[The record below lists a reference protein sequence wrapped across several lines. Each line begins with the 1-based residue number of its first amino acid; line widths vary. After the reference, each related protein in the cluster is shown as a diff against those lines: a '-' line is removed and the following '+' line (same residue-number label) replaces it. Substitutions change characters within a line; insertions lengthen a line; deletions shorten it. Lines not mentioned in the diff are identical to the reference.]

1 MPLSH
6 RLDDMNGL
14 PFYRNFY
21 EQTGIRK
28 ENVNSEERVPITLG
42 MIPLEIKSC
51 LDLGCGDGT
60 ILNKLNPELFKVG
73 LDISHDALLNAEVE
87 KKVLACSSRLPF
99 RSNSYD
105 LVICTEVLEHLPSEQ
120 FELSINEIQRIAKK
134 NILVSVPFQENLDR
148 KQACCPNCGFI
159 FHIHMHLR
167 RFNSTQLKTMFTS
180 FSPKY
185 YRFSQTLE
193 KSYPAWILE
202 IRRKYGHRWEW
213 DENAL
218 CPRCGHKNNHPPRRT
233 PISVLTSILADIFA
247 KSHPKWVAVIYEKK

>member
-1 MPLSH
+1 
-6 RLDDMNGL
+6 MNKL

-28 ENVNSEERVPITLG
+28 ENVNSEERVPITLE
-42 MIPLEIKSC
+42 MVPLEVKSC

-60 ILNKLNPELFKVG
+60 ILDKLDAQWFKVG
-73 LDISHDALLNAEVE
+73 LDISYNALFNNKVE
-87 KKVLACSSRLPF
+87 RKVLACSSMLPF

-120 FELSINEIQRIAKK
+120 FEFSINEIQRVAKK
-134 NILVSVPFQENLDR
+134 NILVSVPFQEDLNR

-167 RFNSTQLKTMFTS
+167 SFNPSQLNTMFTN
-180 FSPKY
+180 FFPKH
-185 YRFSQTLE
+185 YRFSKTLE
-193 KSYPAWILE
+193 KSYPAWLLE
-202 IRRKYGHRWEW
+202 VRRKYGRRWEW

-218 CPRCGHKNNHPPRRT
+218 CPQCGHENNHPPRRT

-247 KSHPKWVAVIYEKK
+247 KKHPKWIAVIYEKK